1 MAIGNT
7 LSVSVGFLP
16 EGRNDVPPPTN
27 MACMPDI
34 FNKLDADTIEK
45 TRVLNSQ
52 LEMRLRV
59 QERVL
64 SKHRCAVEQR
74 YVRERDRLRVDL
86 TNIARRLPNYSS
98 LSQLENK
105 VKSIINKRNLGFK
118 KHDCV
123 FTTEPLDMGGLAD
136 EKTDKPF
143 CDRFLTHHLPTKS
156 KFYKDALP
164 SVKKGYDGATR
175 QGPALRSHRKE
186 SLRQGNVILKALY
199 DFDVKLRRRNVM
211 LKSLDDSYV
220 KLKLHVNNE
229 DDDTKTV

>member
-52 LEMRLRV
+52 LDMRLRV

-86 TNIARRLPNYSS
+86 TNISRRLPNYSA

-105 VKSIINKRNLGFK
+105 VKTIINKRNRGFK

-136 EKTDKPF
+136 DKLDKPF

-156 KFYKDALP
+156 KFYKDVLI
-164 SVKKGYDGATR
+164 SVKKGSDGATR
-175 QGPALRSHRKE
+175 NGPTALRSLRME
-186 SLRQGNVILKALY
+186 SLRKGSVTLNGIDDSYVNLRQGIV
-199 DFDVKLRRRNVM
+199 
-211 LKSLDDSYV
+211 KSLDDSYV
-220 KLKLHVNNE
+220 KLRLNAHNE
-229 DDDTKTV
+229 DDDSKTV